1 MVFEAIRRQLVR
13 SVPFARLLGIEV
25 EALDARQAR
34 TRLAAQA
41 QLSNHVGTVH
51 AGALF
56 TVCETASGAAL
67 AGAMVSVVM
76 RTRFVVRDAQVEYL
90 KPALGEVRARA
101 RLVEEAAAVLQALQR
116 DGRADVA
123 VDVSA
128 VTAAADGAENLV
140 ARASFNW
147 RLKLQT
153 P

>member
-1 MVFEAIRRQLVR
+1 MVFEAIRRQIGR

-25 EALDARQAR
+25 ECVDGQHAR
-34 TRLAAQA
+34 TRLAARGE
-41 QLSNHVGTVH
+41 LGNHVGTVH

-56 TVCETASGAAL
+56 TACEAASGAAL
-67 AGAMVSVVM
+67 AGAMAELIM

-90 KPALGEVRARA
+90 RPAKGDVLARA
-101 RLVEEAAAVLQALQR
+101 RLADEAAAVLQALRR

-128 VTAAADGAENLV
+128 VTLDADGAETLV

-147 RLKLQT
+147 HLRLQAA
-153 P
+153 

>member
-1 MVFEAIRRQLVR
+1 MIFEAIRRQLGR

-25 EALDARQAR
+25 EAIDGRHAV
-34 TRLAAQA
+34 TRMAAQE
-41 QLSNHVGTVH
+41 LLGNHVGAVH

-56 TVCETASGAAL
+56 TLCESAAGAAL
-67 AGAMVSVVM
+67 AGAIAEVIM

-90 KPALGEVRARA
+90 KPTKGAVVANASLIDDGALI
-101 RLVEEAAAVLQALQR
+101 LEALRR
-116 DGRADVA
+116 DGRADAA

-128 VTAAADGAENLV
+128 VARTIDGAEILV

-147 RLKLQT
+147 HLRLQT